1 MPGLYL
7 LALLVSLCGV
17 GLLDRRFELA
27 FWRDRRTTVVATLLG
42 TAFFLVWDA
51 VGIATGVFV
60 KGDGAS
66 LLGID
71 LAPHLPVEEPVFLLF
86 LSYLTLVVYGGARR
100 RHELRRSHEHPRD
113 DARGSDAAP

>member
-17 GLLDRRFELA
+17 GLLDRRFRLA
-27 FWRDRRTTVVATLLG
+27 FWRNRRTTVIAALLG

-60 KGDGAS
+60 KGDSAS

-86 LSYLTLVVYGGARR
+86 LSYLALVVYGGARR
-100 RHELRRSHEHPRD
+100 RHELSRSHEDRRD
-113 DARGSDAAP
+113 DGRGDAAP